1 MVSIDPV
8 FVNSGDHLDS
18 AMIFGLLLQQPERT
32 GTFPEGSPEPAR
44 GPAGASGRCGRRM
57 E

>member
-18 AMIFGLLLQQPERT
+18 AMIFGLLLQQQEKGGDVSRRVPGT
-32 GTFPEGSPEPAR
+32 GQ